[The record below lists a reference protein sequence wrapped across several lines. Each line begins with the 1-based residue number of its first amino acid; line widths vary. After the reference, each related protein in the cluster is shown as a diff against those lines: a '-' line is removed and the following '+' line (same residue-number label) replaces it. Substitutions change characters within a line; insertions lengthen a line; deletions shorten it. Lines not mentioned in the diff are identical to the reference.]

1 MHPLTLA
8 LVDELNVSQQ
18 IFFGLLAAAMGI
30 SALRLVT
37 TKNLVHAALYLT
49 VVLAGAAGI
58 YILLAAEFVAWVQV
72 LIYIGAIVI
81 LFLFGIMLT
90 RAPMRSEG
98 GMDNGQ
104 RIAAAIV
111 GLFLFGVITA
121 LLVDAYGGKEIKL
134 QNRLVVIGR
143 SSTIATSIFRDYL
156 VPFEVVSMLL
166 LAALVGAVV
175 IARRD

>member
-1 MHPLTLA
+1 VVAQNVAFWILA
-8 LVDELNVSQQ
+8 
-18 IFFGLLAAAMGI
+18 ITMAAAAIGVVR
-30 SALRLVT
+30 SQNV
-37 TKNLVHAALYLT
+37 VHAALYLV
-49 VVLAGAAGI
+49 VVLAGAAAQ

-90 RAPMRSEG
+90 RAPMRSVAS
-98 GMDNGQ
+98 MDNNQ
-104 RIAAAIV
+104 RIASAV
-111 GLFLFGVITA
+111 VSLFLFGVITT
-121 LLVDAYGGKEIKL
+121 LFVDAYGGKEIEL
-134 QNRLVVIGR
+134 TDDLVALG
-143 SSTIATSIFRDYL
+143 SSGNLASDIFRDYL

>member
-1 MHPLTLA
+1 M
-8 LVDELNVSQQ
+8 
-18 IFFGLLAAAMGI
+18 AAAAIGVVR
-30 SALRLVT
+30 SQNV
-37 TKNLVHAALYLT
+37 VHAALFLV
-49 VVLAGAAGI
+49 VVLAGAAAQ
-58 YILLAAEFVAWVQV
+58 YILVAAEFVAWVQV

-90 RAPMRSEG
+90 RAPMRPEG
-98 GMDNGQ
+98 TLDNKQ
-104 RIAAAIV
+104 RFAAAVV

-134 QNRLVVIGR
+134 KSHLVALGSANHVG
-143 SSTIATSIFRDYL
+143 TAMFRNYL

>member
-1 MHPLTLA
+1 VVAQNVAFWILA
-8 LVDELNVSQQ
+8 VAMAGAAIGVVRSQNV
-18 IFFGLLAAAMGI
+18 
-30 SALRLVT
+30 
-37 TKNLVHAALYLT
+37 VHAALYLV
-49 VVLAGAAGI
+49 VVLAGAAAQ

-90 RAPMRSEG
+90 RAPMGSEG
-98 GMDNGQ
+98 NMDNGQ
-104 RIAAAIV
+104 RIAAAVV

-134 QNRLVVIGR
+134 QNRLVTIGR

-166 LAALVGAVV
+166 LAALIGAVV
-175 IARRD
+175 LARRD